1 MLFLVL
7 VFELLKQ
14 NSFFNMFRNVLAVL
28 HFRKN
33 ASEVAIIE
41 GNTISLV
48 SLSTIT
54 IDLSFAD
61 GNYGDVRVWT

>member
-1 MLFLVL
+1 
-7 VFELLKQ
+7 
-14 NSFFNMFRNVLAVL
+14 MFRNVLAVL

-54 IDLSFAD
+54 IDLSFAA
-61 GNYGDVRVWT
+61 GNDGDVRVWT